1 MLRGEIYPGSLEENL
16 LISFLKRKDEFLLSL
31 AIIIAQAAITTK
43 EASDAV
49 NNLIGQ
55 IRANF
60 IHGDQTQMTA
70 ERRRELA
77 QKLISQLPLTPKG
90 TIDKTI
96 FQGPKTEQQK
106 PVQKKLEKKI
116 RLKP

>member
-1 MLRGEIYPGSLEENL
+1 MLRGEIYPGTIEENL
-16 LISFLKRKDEFLLSL
+16 LINYFKREDEFLLSL
-31 AIIIAQAAITTK
+31 SIIIAQSSISTK
-43 EASDAV
+43 EISDTV

-55 IRANF
+55 VRANF

-70 ERRRELA
+70 ERRKELSK
-77 QKLISQLPLTPKG
+77 KLISQLPLTPKG

-96 FQGPKTEQQK
+96 FQSPKTEQQK
-106 PVQKKLEKKI
+106 ISQKKLEKKI